1 METPEHAELLHAA
14 AARVREIGLRKAAR
28 EVGLSPVG
36 LRNVVQRRGQP
47 VETTWEK
54 LRAWYVGSLGE
65 RELSPAA
72 VAVML
77 STLVDQVAPELRA
90 RARNQVVELLAKL
103 YGEEGAALP
112 AWLADLADA
121 VAAHELGVRWRGSPF
136 AVVEVARGS
145 PFTLLHPPFEGTP
158 QEVVE
163 AIGTTRGAWNG
174 EEFYPPHRI
183 QRIRLE
189 CG

>member
-1 METPEHAELLHAA
+1 MEMPEQAELLRAA
-14 AARVREIGLRKAAR
+14 AARVKEIGLRKAAR

-36 LRNVVQRRGQP
+36 LRNVVERRGRP

-65 RELSPAA
+65 REMDPAA
-72 VAVML
+72 VAVLL
-77 STLVDQVAPELRA
+77 STLVDQVTPELRA
-90 RARNQVVELLAKL
+90 RAHKKVVELLARL

-112 AWLADLADA
+112 AWLAELAE
-121 VAAHELGVRWRGSPF
+121 AAATHEQGMRRRGTPF
-136 AVVEVARGS
+136 AIVEVARGT
-145 PFTLLHPPFEGTP
+145 PFPLLHPPFEGTP
-158 QEVVE
+158 REVVE

-183 QRIRLE
+183 QRIRLGGE
-189 CG
+189 